1 MKNRSL
7 LCGHPCSQARHTPG
21 FTLIELLVVIAIM
34 AILAGLLLPALAKAK
49 EQGRGAACKSNMHQ
63 IVLGMLLYADDNRDY
78 LPWAGDVDR
87 DLDPDWVFGGQ
98 DNTYA
103 NNRTM
108 WTSSSYG
115 FHAEAG
121 SVFSYVTSLQR
132 VARSVY
138 LRGGSPMAYEAA
150 NTNKTF
156 QVYRCP
162 STGAMGAALR
172 VNYSMNSYLDPISH
186 SAVAPRG
193 VIHSTIVNP
202 SQKLLLVNEDPKT
215 MRNASFFPEGTA
227 ANGTFVIHNGRVNMA
242 YCDSHIEPMK
252 DRMVREIQRPANAD
266 HYFDT
271 AKW

>member
-1 MKNRSL
+1 MKSL
-7 LCGHPCSQARHTPG
+7 RKAQLA
-21 FTLIELLVVIAIM
+21 FTLIELLVVIAII
-34 AILAGLLLPALAKAK
+34 AILAGLLLPALSKAK

-63 IVLGMLLYADDNRDY
+63 IVLGMLLYADDNRDC
-78 LPWAGDVDR
+78 LPWPGDVDR

-98 DNTYA
+98 DNTYP

-108 WTSSSYG
+108 WASPSYG

-121 SVFSYVTSLQR
+121 SVFNYVTSQR
-132 VARSVY
+132 RVERSVY
-138 LRGGSPMAYEAA
+138 FKGGSPAAYEKD

-172 VNYSMNSYLDPISH
+172 VNYSMNSYLDPLSH
-186 SAVAPRG
+186 PAVAPRG
-193 VIHSTIVNP
+193 VVHSTIVNP
-202 SQKLLLVNEDPKT
+202 AQKILLVNEDPKT
-215 MRNASFFPEGTA
+215 MRNCSFFPEGTA
-227 ANGTFVIHNGRVNMA
+227 ANGTFVVHNGRVNMA
-242 YCDSHIEPMK
+242 YCDSHIEPMR
-252 DRMVREIQRPANAD
+252 DRMVREIQRPVNAD